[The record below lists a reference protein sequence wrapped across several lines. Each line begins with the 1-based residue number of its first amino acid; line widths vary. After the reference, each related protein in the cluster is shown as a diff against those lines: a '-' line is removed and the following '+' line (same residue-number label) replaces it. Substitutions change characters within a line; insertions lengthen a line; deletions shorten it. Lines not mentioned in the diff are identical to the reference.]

1 MAFKQY
7 QIYRFG
13 HWKYTGGLNKLFFMA
28 EQTECFARGIKSVG
42 EIFVMNLP
50 SYRIVRNIVY
60 NFQYSIIYTKKKILC
75 SRWNGSKFFYAIRQ
89 HFFKKKKKEKE
100 KERERRKERNLW
112 KERHRRGRKYG
123 IKNIFCKCCKT
134 LAAIYY
140 AI

>member
-60 NFQYSIIYTKKKILC
+60 NFQYSIIYTKKNPLFTMKRIKIFLC
-75 SRWNGSKFFYAIRQ
+75 YTSAFFQ
-89 HFFKKKKKEKE
+89 KKKKEKE